1 MKELI
6 KLSTLFVIGSLLG
19 YIIEVIYKRV
29 ISKKKWTNPGFLKG
43 PYLPI
48 YGFGTIVLYEISS
61 VLISLLNVPKPL
73 EVIIVIL
80 TFGVLLTLLELLSG
94 IIFLKRFNL
103 RLWDYSKRKLNLN
116 GLICLRYSVYW
127 TILGVGYYFL
137 LHPLFVML
145 VGLVN
150 TNLVLNTLVNTL
162 FFVIIID
169 ALASFNINRKL
180 INVFNFLKEDIT
192 QSYLIYI
199 YK

>member
-61 VLISLLNVPKPL
+61 ILINLLNVPKPL
-73 EVIIVIL
+73 EVSIVIL

-127 TILGVGYYFL
+127 TILGVGYFYL
-137 LHPLFVML
+137 LHPLFIRL
-145 VGLVN
+145 
-150 TNLVLNTLVNTL
+150 TNFSISNQ
-162 FFVIIID
+162 FVSLIVAIIMISILID
-169 ALASFNINRKL
+169 TFLSFNIPK
-180 INVFNFLKEDIT
+180 KIT
-192 QSYLIYI
+192 KVVSVIKDNIL
-199 YK
+199 

>member
-103 RLWDYSKRKLNLN
+103 RLWDYSKRRLNLK
-116 GLICLRYSVYW
+116 GIICLRYSIYW
-127 TILGVGYYFL
+127 TILGVGYFYL
-137 LHPLFVML
+137 LHPLFIRL
-145 VGLVN
+145 
-150 TNLVLNTLVNTL
+150 TNLSISNQ
-162 FFVIIID
+162 FVSLGVAIIMVSILID
-169 ALASFNINRKL
+169 TFLSFNIPKKL
-180 INVFNFLKEDIT
+180 TKVVSVIKNNIL
-192 QSYLIYI
+192 
-199 YK
+199 

>member
-73 EVIIVIL
+73 EVSIVIL

-127 TILGVGYYFL
+127 TILGVGYFYL
-137 LHPLFVML
+137 LHPLFIRL
-145 VGLVN
+145 
-150 TNLVLNTLVNTL
+150 TNFSISNQ
-162 FFVIIID
+162 FVSLIVDIIMISILID
-169 ALASFNINRKL
+169 TFLSINIPK
-180 INVFNFLKEDIT
+180 KIT
-192 QSYLIYI
+192 KVVSVIKNNIL
-199 YK
+199 

>member
-6 KLSTLFVIGSLLG
+6 KLSTLFVVGSLLG

-61 VLISLLNVPKPL
+61 ILINLLNVPKPL

-80 TFGVLLTLLELLSG
+80 TFGVLLTFLELLSG
-94 IIFLKRFNL
+94 FIFLKRFNL
-103 RLWDYSKRKLNLN
+103 RLWDYSKRRLNLN

-127 TILGVGYYFL
+127 TILGVGYFYL
-137 LHPLFVML
+137 LHPLFISL
-145 VGLVN
+145 
-150 TNLVLNTLVNTL
+150 TNFSISNQYVSLIVAMIMICIL
-162 FFVIIID
+162 ID
-169 ALASFNINRKL
+169 TFISFNIPK
-180 INVFNFLKEDIT
+180 KIT
-192 QSYLIYI
+192 KVVSVIKNNIL
-199 YK
+199 

>member
-29 ISKKKWTNPGFLKG
+29 VSKKKWTNPGFLKG

-48 YGFGTIVLYEISS
+48 YGFGTILLYEISS

-80 TFGVLLTLLELLSG
+80 TFGILLTLLELLSG
-94 IIFLKRFNL
+94 IIFLKGFNL
-103 RLWDYSKRKLNLN
+103 RLWDYSKRRLNLN

-127 TILGVGYYFL
+127 TILGVGYFYL
-137 LHPLFVML
+137 LHPLFIRL
-145 VGLVN
+145 
-150 TNLVLNTLVNTL
+150 TNFSTSNQ
-162 FFVIIID
+162 FVSLIVAIIMISILID
-169 ALASFNINRKL
+169 SFMSFNIPK
-180 INVFNFLKEDIT
+180 KIT
-192 QSYLIYI
+192 KVVSVIKNNIL
-199 YK
+199 

>member
-61 VLISLLNVPKPL
+61 VLISLFNVPKPL

-103 RLWDYSKRKLNLN
+103 RLWDYSKRRLNLN

-127 TILGVGYYFL
+127 TILGVGYFYL
-137 LHPLFVML
+137 LHSLFIRL
-145 VGLVN
+145 
-150 TNLVLNTLVNTL
+150 TNFSISNQYVSLIVA
-162 FFVIIID
+162 FIIISILID
-169 ALASFNINRKL
+169 AFLSFNIPKKL
-180 INVFNFLKEDIT
+180 TNLFE
-192 QSYLIYI
+192 LIRSKNY
-199 YK
+199 

>member
-61 VLISLLNVPKPL
+61 LLITLLNVPKPL

-94 IIFLKRFNL
+94 IIFLKGFNL
-103 RLWDYSKRKLNLN
+103 RLWDYSKKRLNLN

-127 TILGVGYYFL
+127 TILGVGYFYL
-137 LHPLFVML
+137 LHPLFIRL
-145 VGLVN
+145 IN
-150 TNLVLNTLVNTL
+150 FSISNQ
-162 FFVIIID
+162 FVSLIVDIIMISILID
-169 ALASFNINRKL
+169 TFLSFNIPK
-180 INVFNFLKEDIT
+180 KIT
-192 QSYLIYI
+192 KVVSVIKNNIL
-199 YK
+199 

>member
-6 KLSTLFVIGSLLG
+6 KLSTLFVIGSLAG
-19 YIIEVIYKRV
+19 YLIEVIYRRIAHRHWV
-29 ISKKKWTNPGFLKG
+29 NPGFLVG

-48 YGFGTIVLYEISS
+48 YGFGTIILYGISS
-61 VLISLLNVPKPL
+61 INFTSLGVSKPVEIL
-73 EVIIVIL
+73 VVVL
-80 TFGVLLTLLELLSG
+80 TFTVFLTLIEFLAG
-94 IIFLKRFNL
+94 IIFIKGFKLK
-103 RLWDYSKRKLNLN
+103 LWDYSERKFNYQ
-116 GLICLRYSVYW
+116 GLVCPMFTFIW
-127 TILGVGYYFL
+127 TLLGVGYYFL

-162 FFVIIID
+162 LFVIIID
-169 ALASFNINRKL
+169 ALASLKINRKL

>member
-80 TFGVLLTLLELLSG
+80 TFGILLTLLELLTG

-103 RLWDYSKRKLNLN
+103 RLWDYSKRRSNLN

-127 TILGVGYYFL
+127 TILGAGYFYL
-137 LHPLFVML
+137 LHPLFIRLTNFSTSNQFVSL
-145 VGLVN
+145 VVA
-150 TNLVLNTLVNTL
+150 
-162 FFVIIID
+162 IIMISILID
-169 ALASFNINRKL
+169 TFLSFNIPKRLYKL
-180 INVFNFLKEDIT
+180 ASVIKNNIL
-192 QSYLIYI
+192 
-199 YK
+199 